1 MYIKKLNLKYLLT
14 IVACLSGFILSAQD
28 LELITPVKPKA
39 ARTTSNIESI
49 SEEKNISSELTGTT
63 LTVETLDTAP
73 SAKSKRNNISKEDYL
88 NELLRKSY
96 YQKITTPTWSKYLNP
111 TSWNKTVKKWR
122 YWNQLKTFVTS
133 NEDELLTLQVPI
145 EVETKNTVE
154 KPPLI
159 EQSTI
164 PDAAGEV
171 MDATSQTEQIALD
184 IPKEETKSEETKPE
198 LIDEVVE
205 KVVAEKVMT
214 TKTGLVEFDFEPTVI
229 ETKVI
234 EPDTASIDAQE
245 EITDV
250 IAAVEETKEDPADK
264 AKEIEEVKKEVTKV
278 IPEKEE
284 TKKVVAKASE
294 KEQIQ
299 EITKTPVTSIKNTPT
314 TASKTNTAPVNNN
327 RPKSRKETNAAF
339 AREKGSMPWP
349 ISGGRITD
357 RFGIRKN
364 ALARGLRPENF
375 GVDML
380 APPGSSIKAV
390 HDGVVILAMRQSPY
404 DFIVSIKHGDYTT
417 SYYYLIEA
425 YVKPGDVITK
435 GQTLGKLRTSVSEA
449 DFHFEVWIDQRR
461 ENPELWL
468 RKR

>member
-1 MYIKKLNLKYLLT
+1 M
-14 IVACLSGFILSAQD
+14 LSAQD

-39 ARTTSNIESI
+39 SRTTNNIETI
-49 SEEKNISSELTGTT
+49 SEDKKMSSELTGTK
-63 LTVETLDTAP
+63 LTVEITDTAP
-73 SAKSKRNNISKEDYL
+73 RAKSKRNNISKEDYL

-122 YWNQLKTFVTS
+122 YWNQLKTSVTS
-133 NEDELLTLQVPI
+133 NEDELLTLQIPVEP
-145 EVETKNTVE
+145 ETKSPVE
-154 KPPLI
+154 KTPTLEPSTVLDNKEEVI
-159 EQSTI
+159 ET
-164 PDAAGEV
+164 
-171 MDATSQTEQIALD
+171 TSATEQVALE
-184 IPKEETKSEETKPE
+184 IPKEESNLLPGGEQASDLTEAQQDNDRSNEVAE
-198 LIDEVVE
+198 EVVAP
-205 KVVAEKVMT
+205 KVVTTTTGLVALDYESTAITTNDIKIGTAVINEEEENATVIAAAEKV
-214 TKTGLVEFDFEPTVI
+214 KEEPT
-229 ETKVI
+229 EKEKV
-234 EPDTASIDAQE
+234 
-245 EITDV
+245 
-250 IAAVEETKEDPADK
+250 
-264 AKEIEEVKKEVTKV
+264 EVK
-278 IPEKEE
+278 KEE
-284 TKKVVAKASE
+284 TKKVVAKAPEKAPE
-294 KEQIQ
+294 KE
-299 EITKTPVTSIKNTPT
+299 EKVAPTKTPVTTIRNTPT
-314 TASKTNTAPVNNN
+314 TTSNTSTSASTAPVNNN
-327 RPKSRKETNAAF
+327 RPKSRKETNVAF
-339 AREKGSMPWP
+339 AREKGAMPWP

-375 GVDML
+375 GIDML

-417 SYYYLIEA
+417 SYYYLIES